1 VNILLA
7 ILCAVLYIGD
17 SLTNAEPGYTMK
29 YADRAIVYFL
39 ADAEA
44 HLKDVGH
51 YQRIVVELGIHAV
64 RHRGPDRQYRDNPD
78 LFRRDYAAVLDMAQ
92 RHSSEVVVIN
102 IPWLNWGPLRAQ
114 QAQAFNAIIAE
125 EASKRSIYVVD
136 AWSLFGECGMD
147 CIGKDGF
154 HPSQA
159 GYDLL
164 RHAIPPLP
172 PLRCRPIGWV
182 ERNQ

>member
-1 VNILLA
+1 MTMQHRIEGNEATLLQSAMREITILREQMQKL
-7 ILCAVLYIGD
+7 
-17 SLTNAEPGYTMK
+17 NARTM
-29 YADRAIVYFL
+29 RL
-39 ADAEA
+39 
-44 HLKDVGH
+44 
-51 YQRIVVELGIHAV
+51 
-64 RHRGPDRQYRDNPD
+64 N
-78 LFRRDYAAVLDMAQ
+78 AA
-92 RHSSEVVVIN
+92 VVVIN

-164 RHAIPPLP
+164 RRAIPPLP